1 MRELTKREFL
11 ELSLKGALI
20 LTAGGLVGLP
30 RLSAAQSIPPYLSPS
45 ERGALRAMAAR
56 LIPQDSDPG
65 FLELE
70 LGSLMETMM
79 RVTPETRPLVPL
91 GLKGLDESARAMFH
105 KEFVGLAPAQQDE
118 ILRALEGGTAPGEA
132 WKALPSSRFFRLVR
146 MFTVGL
152 YYSHSRARRMIAY
165 PGPGQPHGYPDYAD
179 LNWS

>member
-20 LTAGGLVGLP
+20 LTAGGLAGLP
-30 RLSAAQSIPPYLSPS
+30 RQGAAQSIPPYLSPS
-45 ERGALRAMAAR
+45 QRGALRAMAAR
-56 LIPQDSDPG
+56 IIPRDSEPG

-91 GLKGLDESARAMFH
+91 GLKGLEESAQALFH
-105 KEFVGLAPAQQDE
+105 QELVALAPAQQDKV
-118 ILRALEGGTAPGEA
+118 LQALEAGTASGES
-132 WKALPSSRFFRLVR
+132 WKALPSQRFFRLVR

-152 YYSHSRARRMIAY
+152 YYSDLRMRPIIGH

-179 LNWS
+179 LNWT